1 MAENKEQAPENEQG
15 EEEKAEQPLISHLI
29 ELRNRLFRS
38 LGVILILFLG
48 LFSWGNDLYIIISQP
63 LLDVLPEG
71 SNMIATSPTSPFMIP
86 FKTSIYAAV
95 FLSGPYLLHQAW
107 AFISPGLYRNE
118 IRVTLPILISSVI
131 LFYAGIAFAY
141 FVVFKF
147 VFAFFVNSAPETV
160 SVMTDIAQYLDFVL
174 SLFLV
179 FGLIFE
185 IPIATLL
192 LIFSGVTTPKKL
204 AEKRPYIIIG
214 CFVAGMFLTPQ
225 DPLSQLFVA
234 IPMWMLFEVGVF
246 AGKVLHK
253 EEEEDVQDE
262 EKDSEDEEPSDP
274 NS

>member
-1 MAENKEQAPENEQG
+1 MADTDQQSPEQEDP
-15 EEEKAEQPLISHLI
+15 KEQPLISHLI
-29 ELRNRLFRS
+29 ELRDRLLRC
-38 LGVILILFLG
+38 LLVVLVLFLCI
-48 LFSWGNDLYIIISQP
+48 FPFGNQLYIIISQP

-86 FKTSIYAAV
+86 FKTSIYAAL
-95 FLSGPYLLHQAW
+95 FLGVPFILHQAW

-118 IRVTLPILISSVI
+118 IRVTLPILVSSVI

-141 FVVFKF
+141 FLVFNF

-160 SVMTDIAQYLDFVL
+160 AVMTDITQYLDFVL

-179 FGLIFE
+179 FGLVFE

-204 AEKRPYIIIG
+204 AAKRPYIIIG

-225 DPLSQLFVA
+225 DPLSQSFVA
-234 IPMWMLFEVGVF
+234 IPMWMLFELGVI
-246 AGKVLHK
+246 AGKILHK
-253 EEEEDVQDE
+253 PEEGEDAEDS
-262 EKDSEDEEPSDP
+262 EKDSAADP
-274 NS
+274 NSSA